1 MFIIQGTGRL
11 ILTNC
16 VSATDLDKIER
27 IAMDLVKRN
36 EMFAMPA
43 LKLLVQ
49 CIYIGEAQTG
59 NCLFESD

>member
-49 CIYIGEAQTG
+49 CIYIGE
-59 NCLFESD
+59 DR